1 MEGQAPMKWSWKVG
15 EFAGIGV
22 YMHATFLLLL
32 GWVAFVHWQEGQ
44 TIASVV
50 SGLAFILAL
59 FACVV
64 AHEYGHALTARRYG
78 IKTREITLLP
88 IGGVARLERMPD
100 DPRQELWVALA
111 GPAVN
116 VVIAAVLFGWLL
128 VTGGLV
134 PLDQVAVGRGSFL
147 ERLMMVNLFLVGFNM
162 LPAFPMDGGRVLR
175 AVLARRMEY
184 TRATQ
189 VAANIGQG
197 MAFLFGFAGLFGN
210 PMLLFIALF
219 VWIGAAQESTAV
231 QIKSALGGIPVARA
245 MLTDFRT
252 LGPADSLS
260 RAAELIL
267 AGSQHDFPVVDGG
280 RVAGVLTRADLIGAL
295 SAQNL
300 QRPVAEVMQRDFQVA
315 DSSDM
320 LEGAMERLQ
329 ACACHTLPVVHDG
342 RLVGL
347 VTMDNIGEFVMIH
360 AALTG
365 TQAPR
370 IPLSAEG

>member
-1 MEGQAPMKWSWKVG
+1 MKWSWKIG

-32 GWVAFVHWQEGQ
+32 GWVAFVHWQDAQSLG
-44 TIASVV
+44 AVV
-50 SGLAFILAL
+50 SGLTFVLAL
-59 FACVV
+59 FVCVV

-78 IKTREITLLP
+78 IRTREITLLP

-116 VVIAAVLFGWLL
+116 VVIAGALLAWLL
-128 VTGGLV
+128 AAGGLV
-134 PLDQVAVGRGSFL
+134 PLDQVGVERGSFL
-147 ERLMMVNLFLVGFNM
+147 ERLMIVNLFLAGFNM

-175 AVLARRMEY
+175 AILARRMEY
-184 TRATQ
+184 ARATH
-189 VAANIGQG
+189 VAANVGQG
-197 MAFLFGFAGLFGN
+197 MAFLFGFMGLFGN

-219 VWIGAAQESTAV
+219 VWIGAAQEATTV
-231 QIKSALGGIPVARA
+231 QMKSALGGIPVARA

-252 LGPADSLS
+252 LQPGDTLA

-280 RVAGVLTRADLIGAL
+280 RVIGVLTRADLIGAL
-295 SAQNL
+295 SAQNT
-300 QRPVAEVMQRDFQVA
+300 RKPVADVMQREFLVA
-315 DSSDM
+315 DSNEM
-320 LEGAMERLQ
+320 LEGALERLQ
-329 ACACHTLPVVHDG
+329 ACACHTLPVMRDG
-342 RLVGL
+342 QLVGL
-347 VTMDNIGEFVMIH
+347 VTMDNIGEFVLIH
-360 AALTG
+360 AALSG
-365 TQAPR
+365 KQAPR

>member
-1 MEGQAPMKWSWKVG
+1 MKWSWKIG
-15 EFAGIGV
+15 EFAGISV

-32 GWVAFVHWQEGQ
+32 GWVAYVHWQDGQ
-44 TIASVV
+44 NIGAVV
-50 SGLAFILAL
+50 AGLVFVLAI

-116 VVIAAVLFGWLL
+116 VVVAVALFAWLL
-128 VTGGLV
+128 ATNAVV
-134 PLDQVAVGRGSFL
+134 PLDQMAVGRGSFV
-147 ERLMMVNLFLVGFNM
+147 ERLMLVNVFLAAFNM

-184 TRATQ
+184 THATH
-189 VAANIGQG
+189 VAANVGQG
-197 MAFLFGFAGLFGN
+197 MAYLFGFAGLFGN

-231 QIKSALGGIPVARA
+231 LMKSALGGIPVARA

-252 LGPADSLS
+252 LQPGDSLA

-295 SAQNL
+295 SAQNT
-300 QRPVAEVMQRDFQVA
+300 QKPVADVMQREFQVA

-320 LEGAMERLQ
+320 LDGAMERLQ
-329 ACACHTLPVVHDG
+329 ACRCRTLPVVHDG

-347 VTMDNIGEFVMIH
+347 VTMDNIGEFVLIH
-360 AALTG
+360 SALTG
-365 TQAPR
+365 KQPPR
-370 IPLSAEG
+370 LPLTSEG

>member
-1 MEGQAPMKWSWKVG
+1 WSWKIG

-32 GWVAFVHWQEGQ
+32 GWVALVHWQDSQSFG
-44 TIASVV
+44 AVV
-50 SGLAFILAL
+50 SGLVFILAL
-59 FACVV
+59 FLCVV

-100 DPRQELWVALA
+100 DPRQEMWVALA

-116 VVIAAVLFGWLL
+116 VVIAGALLAWLV

-134 PLDQVAVGRGSFL
+134 PLDQMAVGRGSLL
-147 ERLMMVNLFLVGFNM
+147 ERLMIVNLFLAAFNM

-175 AVLARRMEY
+175 AVLAQRMEY

-189 VAANIGQG
+189 
-197 MAFLFGFAGLFGN
+197 
-210 PMLLFIALF
+210 
-219 VWIGAAQESTAV
+219 IGAAQESTAV
-231 QIKSALGGIPVARA
+231 QMKSALGGIPVARA

-252 LGPADSLS
+252 LAPGDSLA

-280 RVAGVLTRADLIGAL
+280 RVTGVLTRADLIGAL
-295 SAQNL
+295 SAQNT
-300 QRPVAEVMQRDFQVA
+300 QRPVAEVMQREFQVA

-320 LEGAMERLQ
+320 LEAAMERLQ
-329 ACACHTLPVVHDG
+329 HEG

-347 VTMDNIGEFVMIH
+347 VTMDNIGEFVLIH

-365 TQAPR
+365 KPAPR

>member
-1 MEGQAPMKWSWKVG
+1 MKWSWKIG

-32 GWVAFVHWQEGQ
+32 GWVALVHWQDGQ
-44 TIASVV
+44 NPGAVV
-50 SGLAFILAL
+50 AGLAFVLAL

-116 VVIAAVLFGWLL
+116 VIIAGALLAWLL
-128 VTGGLV
+128 VTGSLV
-134 PLDQVAVGRGSFL
+134 PLNQVGVERGSFL
-147 ERLMMVNLFLVGFNM
+147 ERLMIVNLFLAGFNM

-184 TRATQ
+184 TRATH
-189 VAANIGQG
+189 VAANVGQG
-197 MAFLFGFAGLFGN
+197 MAYLFGFAGLFGN

-231 QIKSALGGIPVARA
+231 QMKSALGGIPVARA

-252 LGPADSLS
+252 LQPADSLA

-280 RVAGVLTRADLIGAL
+280 RVTGVLTRANLIGAL
-295 SAQNL
+295 SAQNT
-300 QRPVAEVMQRDFQVA
+300 QRPVAEVMQREFLVA

-347 VTMDNIGEFVMIH
+347 VTMDNIGEFVLIH

-365 TQAPR
+365 KPAPR
-370 IPLSAEG
+370 LPLTAGG

>member
-1 MEGQAPMKWSWKVG
+1 MKWSWKIG

-32 GWVAFVHWQEGQ
+32 GWVAFIHWQNGQ
-44 TIASVV
+44 NLGAVA
-50 SGLAFILAL
+50 SGLAFVLAL

-116 VVIAAVLFGWLL
+116 VVIAGALFAWLQL
-128 VTGGLV
+128 TGGLV
-134 PLDQVAVGRGSFL
+134 PVEQLAAESGSFL
-147 ERLMMVNLFLVGFNM
+147 ERLMMVNLFLAAFNM

-175 AVLARRMEY
+175 AVLASRMEY

-189 VAANIGQG
+189 TAANVGQG

-219 VWIGAAQESTAV
+219 VWIGAAQESSAV
-231 QIKSALGGIPVARA
+231 QMKSALGGIPVARA

-252 LGPADSLS
+252 LQPGDTLA

-267 AGSQHDFPVVDGG
+267 AGSQHDFPVVEDG

-295 SAQNL
+295 SAQHL
-300 QRPVAEVMQRDFQVA
+300 QRPVAEVMQRQFQVA
-315 DSSDM
+315 DAGDM

-329 ACACHTLPVVHDG
+329 ACACHTLPVVRDG

-347 VTMDNIGEFVMIH
+347 VTMDNIGEFVLIH
-360 AALTG
+360 AALG
-365 TQAPR
+365 GKQAPR
-370 IPLSAEG
+370 IPLTSEG

>member
-1 MEGQAPMKWSWKVG
+1 MKWSWKIG
-15 EFAGIGV
+15 KFAGIGV

-32 GWVAFVHWQEGQ
+32 GWVAFVHWQDGRNLGAV
-44 TIASVV
+44 I
-50 SGLAFILAL
+50 SGLAFVLAL
-59 FACVV
+59 FVCVV

-116 VVIAAVLFGWLL
+116 VVIAGALFTLLL

-134 PLDQVAVGRGSFL
+134 PLDQVGVERGSFL
-147 ERLMMVNLFLVGFNM
+147 ERLMIVNLFLAGFNM

-189 VAANIGQG
+189 VAANVGQG

-210 PMLLFIALF
+210 PMLLFIAFF

-231 QIKSALGGIPVARA
+231 QMKYALGGIPVARA

-252 LGPADSLS
+252 LQPLDSLA

-295 SAQNL
+295 SAQNMKK
-300 QRPVAEVMQRDFQVA
+300 PVADVMQREFQVA

-320 LEGAMERLQ
+320 LEAAMERLQ
-329 ACACHTLPVVHDG
+329 ACACRTLPVVHDG

-347 VTMDNIGEFVMIH
+347 VTMDNIGEFVLIH
-360 AALTG
+360 AALSG
-365 TQAPR
+365 KQAPR
-370 IPLSAEG
+370 IPLTAEG

>member
-1 MEGQAPMKWSWKVG
+1 MKWSWKIG

-32 GWVAFVHWQEGQ
+32 GWVAYIHWQDGQ
-44 TIASVV
+44 SIGAVV
-50 SGLAFILAL
+50 AGLVFILAL
-59 FACVV
+59 FFCVV

-100 DPRQELWVALA
+100 DPRQEMWVALA

-116 VVIAAVLFGWLL
+116 VVIAGLLFAALL

-134 PLDQVAVGRGSFL
+134 PLDQLAVGRGSFL
-147 ERLMMVNLFLVGFNM
+147 ERMMVVNVFLAAFNM

-175 AVLARRMEY
+175 AVLAQRMEY
-184 TRATQ
+184 TRATH
-189 VAANIGQG
+189 VAATVGQG

-219 VWIGAAQESTAV
+219 VWIGAAQESAAV
-231 QIKSALGGIPVARA
+231 QMKSALGGIPVAHA

-252 LGPADSLS
+252 LQPGDSLA

-280 RVAGVLTRADLIGAL
+280 RVAGVLTRTDLIGAL
-295 SAQNL
+295 SAQNTR
-300 QRPVAEVMQRDFQVA
+300 RPVSEVMQREFQVA
-315 DSSDM
+315 DPSEM
-320 LEGAMERLQ
+320 LEGVMQRLQ
-329 ACACHTLPVVHDG
+329 SCACHTLPVVHDG
-342 RLVGL
+342 RLIGL
-347 VTMDNIGEFVMIH
+347 VTMDNVGEFVMIH
-360 AALTG
+360 AALAG
-365 TQAPR
+365 KQAPR
-370 IPLSAEG
+370 IPLNAAG